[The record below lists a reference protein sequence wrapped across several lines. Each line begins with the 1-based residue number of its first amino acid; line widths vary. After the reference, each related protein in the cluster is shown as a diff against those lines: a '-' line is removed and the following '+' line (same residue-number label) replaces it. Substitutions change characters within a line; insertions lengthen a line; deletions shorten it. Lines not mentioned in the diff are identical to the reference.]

1 MTKQLEVGKT
11 YTSENG
17 MDWLCIA
24 VDGDIAHMRYD
35 DMKDSVAYSWRLDG
49 TAIRLTE
56 EHRIVFEPERG
67 VVVLTSWGTLH
78 QWLQDQDGDLSMVD
92 DSHGKYRLTLPTLD
106 GELATGTYT
115 HPDGHEIKVEKL

>member
-67 VVVLTSWGTLH
+67 EVVLYGYAGASFGRVSFPGETR
-78 QWLQDQDGDLSMVD
+78 
-92 DSHGKYRLTLPTLD
+92 RLTIPTLD

-115 HPDGHEIKVEKL
+115 SPDGHEIKVEKL